1 MTCVVCFCCTWV
13 NEVRGNAR
21 CDPPED
27 WILHQDLEKSPV
39 GIRTTKKETEVM
51 KIFQINKKKNS
62 TVWAKEDE
70 NEEKFKAL

>member
-1 MTCVVCFCCTWV
+1 M

-27 WILHQDLEKSPV
+27 RILHQDLEKSPV

-51 KIFQINKKKNS
+51 KIFRINTKTLQYRQKKMRMRKS
-62 TVWAKEDE
+62 LKHYSKCD
-70 NEEKFKAL
+70 F